1 MMTSCVC
8 SKGEWSFLNGSICSK
23 VLYGRLNKACFLVA
37 FTCWFQNKTKSSFDQ
52 RWLPNYQSPGI
63 NSLSTNN
70 GSLRRSPS
78 KLFSIGVTSP
88 EQTRASICLLLN
100 PERSAA
106 FSHASS
112 GALPALSKSCSLCT
126 GIVIIKCVHACV
138 LSRVQLF
145 ATPMDCSPHG
155 LGSSLHGFFQAWILE
170 RVAIFSSRG
179 SSWSRDWTCVS
190 CVSFIGK
197 QGKNKDADV
206 EDKLVDMAG
215 EGEGGINWEWP
226 WHVSTTTYKTDS

>member
-1 MMTSCVC
+1 MIFF
-8 SKGEWSFLNGSICSK
+8 ERLLCSK

-37 FTCWFQNKTKSSFDQ
+37 FTCWFQNKTKSSFNQ

-78 KLFSIGVTSP
+78 KLFFIRVTSP

-112 GALPALSKSCSLCT
+112 GALQALSKSCSLCT
-126 GIVIIKCVHACV
+126 GIVIIKCVHACL
-138 LSRVQLF
+138 LSHVQLF
-145 ATPMDCSPHG
+145 ATPWTVAPMD
-155 LGSSLHGFFQAWILE
+155 
-170 RVAIFSSRG
+170 
-179 SSWSRDWTCVS
+179 
-190 CVSFIGK
+190 
-197 QGKNKDADV
+197 
-206 EDKLVDMAG
+206 
-215 EGEGGINWEWP
+215 
-226 WHVSTTTYKTDS
+226 